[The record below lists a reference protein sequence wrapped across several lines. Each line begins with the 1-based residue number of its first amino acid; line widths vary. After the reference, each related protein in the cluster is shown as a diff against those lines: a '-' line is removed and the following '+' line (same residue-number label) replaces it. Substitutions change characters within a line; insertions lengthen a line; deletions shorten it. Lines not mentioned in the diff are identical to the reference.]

1 MRYATWKVYF
11 PANSN
16 EGYTP
21 EPIIRERGGTAEGA
35 IETNDLIVGYISDNA
50 DLSNLEQ
57 YEINEIT
64 QQQALDLAIQFN
76 PGCYMGDD
84 GKINYPKPS
93 FSGDNQ

>member
-11 PANSN
+11 PAGSN

-35 IETNDLIVGYISDNA
+35 IGTNNLMVGYISDNA

-57 YEINEIT
+57 YEAIEIT
-64 QQQALDLAIQFN
+64 QQQALDLAIEFN
-76 PGCYMGDD
+76 PNCSMGND
-84 GKINYPKPS
+84 GRINFPKPS
-93 FSGDNQ
+93 LIGENQ

>member
-11 PANSN
+11 PANST

-35 IETNDLIVGYISDNA
+35 LGTNNLMVGYISDNA
-50 DLSNLEQ
+50 NLTNLEL
-57 YEINEIT
+57 YEVKEIT

-76 PGCYMGDD
+76 PNCFMGND
-84 GKINYPKPS
+84 GKINFPKPS
-93 FSGDNQ
+93 LTGVNQ